1 MIKGFI
7 LAIFFLCSSLYAYP
21 KCSDDL
27 KPALHMLY
35 QFPETR
41 AVIERAE
48 KEGPFQI
55 FSAPFRSNSGAMWDS
70 SDRSI
75 VINTNK
81 KANYGQV
88 TRSILFE
95 MHNVISHRQFVH
107 LDHLA
112 ETGKISKDVY
122 VESVERIEY
131 DNAKKTAALMRSGV
145 SQGFFPE
152 GAYCEVHTNFEDHFK
167 LQKQCGHSQAIAAI
181 YDQISRNK
189 FFR

>member
-1 MIKGFI
+1 MIKGFV
-7 LAIFFLCSSLYAYP
+7 LSIFLLCGSLYAYP
-21 KCSDDL
+21 KCSEDL

-35 QFPETR
+35 QCPDTR

-48 KEGPFQI
+48 KEGAFQI
-55 FSAPFRSNSGAMWDS
+55 YKAPFPSNSGAMWDS
-70 SDRSI
+70 SNRSI

-107 LDHLA
+107 LDRLA
-112 ETGKISKDVY
+112 ETGKISKEIY
-122 VESVERIEY
+122 IESVERIEY
-131 DNAKKTAALMRSGV
+131 NNALQTAQLMRNGV

-152 GAYCEVHTNFEDHFK
+152 GAYCEVHSNFEDHFK

-181 YDQISRNK
+181 YDQMSRNR